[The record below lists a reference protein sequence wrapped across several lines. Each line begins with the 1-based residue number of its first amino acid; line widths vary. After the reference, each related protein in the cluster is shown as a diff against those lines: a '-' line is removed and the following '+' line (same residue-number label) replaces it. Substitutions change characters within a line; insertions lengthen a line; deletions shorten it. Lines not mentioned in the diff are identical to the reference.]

1 MSRNLP
7 SYTLL
12 ALILMGVS
20 LVLGF
25 AKADVQ
31 CSDVIL
37 KIIPCQNFLM
47 SGELYPSVACCS
59 GAQALDKEA
68 AASQPDRQAI
78 CGCLKSAAQA
88 FPINVDKAAQLPSLC
103 KLTTKIPIN
112 PTVDCSKI

>member
-1 MSRNLP
+1 MSRSLP

-12 ALILMGVS
+12 ALILMTLS

-25 AKADVQ
+25 ANADVQ

-47 SGELYPSVACCS
+47 SGESSPSVACCS

-103 KLTTKIPIN
+103 KLTTKIPIS
-112 PTVDCSKI
+112 PKVDCSKI

>member
-7 SYTLL
+7 TYTLL
-12 ALILMGVS
+12 AVILMVIS

-25 AKADVQ
+25 ANAEVQ

-47 SGELYPSVACCS
+47 SGESSPSVACCS

-88 FPINVDKAAQLPSLC
+88 FPVNVDKAAQLPTLC

-112 PTVDCSKI
+112 PTVDCSK